1 MLSSLM
7 LHDFFT
13 AAMIISLDLYE
24 CHINATRSSA
34 ENPDARA
41 KIFDAWRLS
50 CEIWTS
56 RRETSRDARH
66 ASRILAVMLS
76 KLSNTIHGS
85 DMMVTQPPTKPWE
98 LLEPSA
104 LDNLASLSKGTEPDF
119 QLDTSSAEPLDTVFN
134 DPDNIDWVSRT
145 SLRIGPD

>member
-1 MLSSLM
+1 M

-24 CHINATRSSA
+24 SHHNASRSSA

-41 KIFDAWRLS
+41 KIFDASRLS
-50 CEIWTS
+50 YEIWTS

-66 ASRILAVMLS
+66 ASRILAVMQS

-85 DMMVTQPPTKPWE
+85 DMTVTQTPSKPWE

-104 LDNLASLSKGTEPDF
+104 FEDLASQSNVDEPDAQF
-119 QLDTSSAEPLDTVFN
+119 DISSVEPLDTVSN
-134 DPDNIDWVSRT
+134 DPDNIDWVSRD
-145 SLRIGPD
+145 SWRISPD